1 MNGLLKPSYLVKIQ
15 KRDVIK
21 YLPSNMYAIANA
33 DMNKG
38 WDSPFLH
45 YTESIT
51 GVESKIPK
59 SSSSSLMDALK

>member
-1 MNGLLKPSYLVKIQ
+1 
-15 KRDVIK
+15 
-21 YLPSNMYAIANA
+21 MYAIANA